1 MVTSINS
8 PFKKIDL
15 EVLNINI
22 FICFWLFIGILFV
35 VSQLH
40 SSLCVLYPSNKLLNK
55 KTQNHYKSI
64 YRIDHMKKILSILFV
79 CTMAVIA
86 VAQEVEFK
94 ASAPAQVIM
103 GKPFQ
108 LVYQVNQRAKD
119 LRAPEFTNFDH
130 IAGPYTSQSSSTSF
144 VNGKRTS
151 SFTLTYTY
159 TLMANQEGTFTIQ
172 PATIKVD
179 GEQYTSNG
187 VRITV
192 LPPDQAPATNNTS
205 SNNAGA
211 AQQQANNVNAENLF
225 LRTLVSKTKVH
236 EQEVIL
242 LTYKLYFANVDVA
255 QFTNNTRLPEFKGF
269 LKQDLEMGEIQ
280 TELEHYNGRN
290 YQTAVLYRTLLF
302 PQRSG
307 DIVIEPAQF
316 EAVLRVRN
324 RAQVRSIFDD
334 FFDSYTTATKAL
346 TAPGVT
352 IHVSALPT
360 GKPTGFSGGVGQ
372 FSISSN
378 ISNTQLQ
385 ANEAVTL
392 TLAIQGTGNM
402 KLLKTPVVDWPEGFE
417 VYDPKVT
424 NNFKNTTAGVSGT
437 KIIEYLAIPRA
448 GGEYVIPSVRF
459 SYYDVQEDAYR
470 TLTTQEYT
478 LNIARAAGEEA
489 NTTVVNNYVQKEDI
503 QQLGNDI
510 RYIQTNELLPLA
522 SSPHRLINFG
532 SLAFWLCYILPAILA
547 AVLFIIFRKQI
558 KENADIT
565 RVRYKKANKVAQ
577 RRLKVAEQLL
587 RENNKEAFF
596 EEIERAAWTYLSDR
610 LSIPTAQLNK
620 ENIAQILGTKGVAE
634 ELIKEVLHVLTTAE
648 FARYAPTSD
657 HAMQDIYDDTTK
669 IINQLENNKL

>member
-1 MVTSINS
+1 
-8 PFKKIDL
+8 
-15 EVLNINI
+15 
-22 FICFWLFIGILFV
+22 
-35 VSQLH
+35 
-40 SSLCVLYPSNKLLNK
+40 
-55 KTQNHYKSI
+55 
-64 YRIDHMKKILSILFV
+64 MKKILSILFV
-79 CTMAVIA
+79 CTIA
-86 VAQEVEFK
+86 IIAIAQEVEFK

-119 LRAPEFTNFDH
+119 LRVPEFVDFDYM
-130 IAGPYTSQSSSTSF
+130 AGPFTSQSSSTSF

-151 SFTLTYTY
+151 TFTLTYTY
-159 TLMANQEGTFTIQ
+159 TLMANKEGNFTIQ

-179 GEQYTSNG
+179 GTEYTSNG

-192 LPPDQAPATNNTS
+192 LPPDQAPSGSAINGSTNS
-205 SNNAGA
+205 VGA
-211 AQQQANNVNAENLF
+211 AGQQASSVNAENLF

-236 EQEVIL
+236 EQEVVL

-307 DIVIEPAQF
+307 DIVIDPAQF

-334 FFDSYTTATKAL
+334 FFDSYTTATKVL

-352 IHVSALPT
+352 IHVSSLPT
-360 GKPTGFSGGVGQ
+360 GKPVGFSGGVGR
-372 FSISSN
+372 FSISST
-378 ISNTQLQ
+378 ISDVQLQ

-392 TLAIQGTGNM
+392 TLVIQGAGNM

-424 NNFKNTTAGVSGT
+424 NNFKNTIAGVSGT
-437 KIIEYLAIPRA
+437 KVVEYLAIPRA
-448 GGEYVIPSVRF
+448 GGTYVIPPVLF
-459 SYYDVQEDAYR
+459 SYYDVEEDAYR
-470 TLTTQEYT
+470 TLTTEEYT
-478 LNIARAAGEEA
+478 LTIARAMGEESNVA
-489 NTTVVNNYVQKEDI
+489 VVNNYLQKEDI

-510 RYIQTNELLPLA
+510 RYIQTNDLVL
-522 SSPHRLINFG
+522 SPTSPSRWITFG
-532 SLAFWLCYILPAILA
+532 SLIFWLCYLMPAILA
-547 AVLFIIFRKQI
+547 AVLFVIFRKQI

-577 RRLKVAEQLL
+577 RRLKMAEQLL
-587 RENNKEAFF
+587 KQNNKEAFY
-596 EEIERAAWTYLSDR
+596 EEIERALWTYLSDR
-610 LSIPTAQLNK
+610 LSVPTAQLNK
-620 ENIAQILGTKGVAE
+620 ENIAQILAGKGVAP
-634 ELIKEVLHVLTTAE
+634 ELIDEMLKVLATAE
-648 FARYAPTSD
+648 FARYAPVSD
-657 HAMQDIYDDTTK
+657 HAMQDLYNDTTK
-669 IINQLENNKL
+669 MINQLENNKL